1 MTRHVLAP
9 VLLCSLLGLGVPVGV
24 VHAEPAAQAEG
35 RAHFKRGVDFY
46 KEGDYRSAMIEFK
59 RAYELAPNYKVL
71 YNLGQTSLELQDYAA
86 ALRSFER
93 YLSDGGKDVA
103 AARRA
108 QVEGDIEKLKK
119 RVARIE
125 VTTNVPDAEVF
136 LDDVSVGKTPL
147 SAPIAVSAGRRKV
160 SAVKA
165 GITAM
170 RVVDIAGG
178 DSLTVALEIV
188 EPTMVTQAPAPSA
201 PSRSPEPSSSPAR
214 TAEPLQTSIFL
225 SSAPP
230 AQSSGSTGVWIGITA
245 TGVLAAGTVAT
256 GLLALNAKKDFDNT
270 VARYG
275 VDPQTVD
282 DARQKTR
289 TLALVTDILGGA
301 TILTG
306 GITIIAAA
314 ASGGRSKESTRALR
328 LDVAPS
334 GLLASGTF

>member
-1 MTRHVLAP
+1 MTRHLLAP

-24 VHAEPAAQAEG
+24 LHAEPAAQAEG
-35 RAHFKRGVDFY
+35 RAHFKRGVDFF

-71 YNLGQTSLELQDYAA
+71 YNLGQTSLELQDYAS

-93 YLSDGGKDVA
+93 YLSDGGRDVA

-119 RVARIE
+119 RVARVE
-125 VTTNVPDAEVF
+125 VTTNVPDAEIF
-136 LDDVSVGKTPL
+136 IDDVSVGKTPL
-147 SAPIAVSAGRRKV
+147 SAPMAVSAGRRKI
-160 SAVKA
+160 SAIKG

-188 EPTMVTQAPAPSA
+188 EPALVTQAPAPIA
-201 PSRSPEPSSSPAR
+201 PARSPDPTAAPTRSPEPLR
-214 TAEPLQTSIFL
+214 TSIFL
-225 SSAPP
+225 ASAPP
-230 AQSSGSTGVWIGITA
+230 AASGNTGVWIGITA

-256 GLLALNAKKDFDNT
+256 GLLALSAKKDFDNT
-270 VARYG
+270 VGRYG
-275 VDPQTVD
+275 VEQQAVA

-289 TLALVTDILGGA
+289 TLALVTDIIGGA
-301 TILTG
+301 TIVAG
-306 GITIIAAA
+306 GITIIAS

-328 LDVAPS
+328 LDVTPS